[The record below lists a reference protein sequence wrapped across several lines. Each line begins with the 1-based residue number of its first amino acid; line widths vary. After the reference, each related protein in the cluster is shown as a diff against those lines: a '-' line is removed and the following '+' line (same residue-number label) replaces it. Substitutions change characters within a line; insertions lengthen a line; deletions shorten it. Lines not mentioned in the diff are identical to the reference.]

1 MSRREKAKA
10 VNASLEASAPRI
22 AICRCP
28 AVISVVGSRRSYS
41 MTAGAQVDLDDV
53 VGDCDGVPLTL
64 AAALGPHLAH
74 FDIVGPAPVAP
85 TVSQALGADDSEE

>member
-1 MSRREKAKA
+1 MSRRDKAKTLTA
-10 VNASLEASAPRI
+10 ATDQAAPRI

-28 AVISVVGSRRSYS
+28 AVVSVVGSRRSYS

-53 VGDCDGVPLTL
+53 VGECDGVPLTL
-64 AAALGPHLAH
+64 ADALGPHLAQ
-74 FDIVGPAPVAP
+74 FDIVGAAPVAP